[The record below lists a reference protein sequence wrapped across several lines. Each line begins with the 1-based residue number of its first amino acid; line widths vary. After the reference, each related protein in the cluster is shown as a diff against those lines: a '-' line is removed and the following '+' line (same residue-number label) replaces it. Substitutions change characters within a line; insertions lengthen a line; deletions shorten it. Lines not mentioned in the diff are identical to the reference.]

1 MKNRRLYGRLFFF
14 MPSIGIKSSLQT
26 RLIIHIVLL
35 LSLVMIIT
43 TYVGIKR
50 ESQGILQQMQK
61 DGIALAKSYGISVEN
76 ALLLGGTGLS
86 RVTGVAGRTRGIN
99 FLMVIDTTNAVI
111 GHTDS
116 RMIGSFVKDDDLLNN
131 ALHAP
136 ITALEKGRTPITEI
150 GRHNSRENTFRV
162 VIPLVTLST
171 IKGALEL
178 ELDMTG
184 ISEAINRTN
193 QQSLLIAFAAFLCSG
208 VYVWFF
214 SQTLTRPIKNLVRA
228 ARSVAA
234 GDLNQELPVPGRDEI
249 SLLSDSFNYMTE
261 KLREV
266 RDLQHRIHQSE
277 KLALLGELAMGVAHE
292 VRNPLGA
299 IKTCGQFLEEKL
311 GHEDKRAKFT
321 QLIIREAD
329 RLDQLVSR
337 LLNFARPAERQ
348 LQYEDINEL
357 LDNAITLAVLKI
369 NGPRIAVKKNFC
381 DGLPQLFI
389 DAKRLSQAFLNIL
402 LNAIDAMPGS
412 GILTLSTAVEEEPRK
427 VVITITDTGEGIPQE
442 SLDKIF
448 YPYFTTRPR
457 GTGLGLAI
465 VQQIIAEHNGS
476 IDVKSM
482 VGEGTII
489 TIALPIA

>member
-1 MKNRRLYGRLFFF
+1 
-14 MPSIGIKSSLQT
+14 MPTSVIPAIGIKSSLQT

-35 LSLVMIIT
+35 LSLVMILT

-50 ESQGILQQMQK
+50 ESQSILRQMQK

-99 FLMVIDTTNAVI
+99 YLMIIDTTNTVI
-111 GHTDS
+111 GHTDI
-116 RMIGSFVKDDDLLNN
+116 RMIGSVVKDDDLLNK

-136 ITALEKGRTPITEI
+136 ITALEKGTTPVTDI
-150 GRHNSRENTFRV
+150 SRNKLHERIFRV

-193 QQSLLIAFAAFLCSG
+193 QQSLFIALAAFLCSG
-208 VYVWFF
+208 IYVWFF
-214 SQTLTRPIKNLVRA
+214 SLTLTRPIKNLVKA
-228 ARSVAA
+228 ARSVAS
-234 GDLNQELPVPGRDEI
+234 GDLSQVISVKGRDEI
-249 SLLSDSFNYMTE
+249 SHLSNSFNFMTE

-266 RDLQHRIHQSE
+266 RELQHRIHQSE
-277 KLALLGELAMGVAHE
+277 KLAVIGELAMGVAHE

-299 IKTCGQFLEEKL
+299 IKTCGQFLEEKFGPL
-311 GHEDKRAKFT
+311 DKRIKFT
-321 QLIIREAD
+321 RLIVRETE

-337 LLNFARPAERQ
+337 LLNFARPAERH
-348 LQYEDINEL
+348 LQYEDVIEL
-357 LDNAITLAVLKI
+357 LDNSIALAILKV
-369 NGPRIAVKKNFC
+369 NGPRITVQKRFRA
-381 DGLPQLFI
+381 GLPQLYV

-402 LNAIDAMPGS
+402 LNAIDAMPGN
-412 GILTLSTAVEEEPRK
+412 GTLTIAVFIEKEPQR
-427 VVITITDTGEGIPQE
+427 VVITIADTGEGIEQAI
-442 SLDKIF
+442 LDKIF
-448 YPYFTTRPR
+448 NPYFTTRPK

-465 VQQIIAEHNGS
+465 VQQIIAEHNGT
-476 IDVKSM
+476 IDVKSR
-482 VGEGTII
+482 VGDGT
-489 TIALPIA
+489 TFSIALPIV